1 MKKGFYTA
9 LGTPL
14 EKDGTFI
21 PESMAAQ
28 IEQQI
33 AAGVSGVLVMG
44 SMGIETYLKTSEYP
58 KVAALSAQA
67 VHGRVPTLVGVTD
80 VSIARVKDRIDRIG
94 DIRGIDGVVSTIPYY
109 NALKQEEIYRFYAAI
124 ADYAK
129 VPVDLYDLPGVT
141 KVAIQPDTVR
151 RLWKHG
157 NIGGIKS
164 GNIVLHRVLLQ
175 AEDHPDGFVQMFSNI
190 DIFDVAYA
198 WGIDHNL
205 DGMFACTPKTASA
218 LYDALGRGDKRAAA
232 RALDRILALRDLL
245 AGTVSLLDGFSCAMN
260 LLGCRGSFKADFE
273 GSVAEEDRARIAAMM
288 REMGEI

>member
-94 DIRGIDGVVSTIPYY
+94 DIRGIDGVC
-109 NALKQEEIYRFYAAI
+109 
-124 ADYAK
+124 
-129 VPVDLYDLPGVT
+129 
-141 KVAIQPDTVR
+141 
-151 RLWKHG
+151 
-157 NIGGIKS
+157 
-164 GNIVLHRVLLQ
+164 LH
-175 AEDHPDGFVQMFSNI
+175 H
-190 DIFDVAYA
+190 
-198 WGIDHNL
+198 
-205 DGMFACTPKTASA
+205 
-218 LYDALGRGDKRAAA
+218 
-232 RALDRILALRDLL
+232 
-245 AGTVSLLDGFSCAMN
+245 SLL
-260 LLGCRGSFKADFE
+260 
-273 GSVAEEDRARIAAMM
+273 
-288 REMGEI
+288 